1 MSIWSMMLHE
11 IAYRKVNFLLGLA
24 GTAAAIALLVGVL
37 TGLQFHVVRSDE
49 IVSRKEEETKAVM
62 IGLRSDLRQAMQRL
76 GYNAIVLPK
85 DQPLGDWYAED
96 YGAITMPESWA
107 PKLDETREL
116 VDRYQPRLRR
126 KLKWEERQWTIL
138 VVGVG
143 PERVLDTSVGEAAP
157 LADSIPR
164 GSCVV
169 GYELHYALGLEPGQE
184 IAVLGRVFR
193 IDKCERELGTKD
205 DISIWIPLADAQ
217 QMLNQPGAINEIL
230 IVEHLSV
237 WGNLAEVRRR
247 MAAVQ
252 RVQPGQPV
260 QAAGGDDVV
269 RTAGEDLLGRL
280 EDQPH
285 PAAQIP
291 GPLERLGDTQQH
303 GQVHVMPAGVRDVG
317 QRRGV
322 RQAGRLPDRQRVD
335 VRPQADQPLP
345 RTDLGND
352 PGARRQH
359 GGLDAVGV
367 EHPHDQRGGRRL
379 AMPEFGVG
387 VHPSPQPDQ
396 LGQALLEVVVQPLR
410 TEAGPQVVHPLGG
423 GDDRRADQQVVGVDV
438 ASLSPDSSPDVL

>member
-116 VDRYQPRLRR
+116 VDRYLPRLRQ

-157 LADSIPR
+157 LAGSIPQ
-164 GSCVV
+164 GTCVV
-169 GYELHYALGLEPGQE
+169 GYELHHALGLEPGQE

-247 MAAVQ
+247 MAAVLPDCQ
-252 RVQPGQPV
+252 VVEIASETMSRTHARIKVAEEAQAAVEQEKEKRALLQAERRNAMTKLVPLGFLACAVWIGLLMYVNVRERAPEIGVLRAIGFRAGDVRTLVFSKACVLGIAGGLAGFALGTAGAMLLEGRVQAV
-260 QAAGGDDVV
+260 AA
-269 RTAGEDLLGRL
+269 LGWGIAL
-280 EDQPH
+280 E
-285 PAAQIP
+285 
-291 GPLERLGDTQQH
+291 
-303 GQVHVMPAGVRDVG
+303 
-317 QRRGV
+317 
-322 RQAGRLPDRQRVD
+322 
-335 VRPQADQPLP
+335 
-345 RTDLGND
+345 
-352 PGARRQH
+352 
-359 GGLDAVGV
+359 
-367 EHPHDQRGGRRL
+367 
-379 AMPEFGVG
+379 
-387 VHPSPQPDQ
+387 Q
-396 LGQALLEVVVQPLR
+396 LGLAQAMGIAACV
-410 TEAGPQVVHPLGG
+410 LGSWLPA
-423 GDDRRADQQVVGVDV
+423 RV
-438 ASLSPDSSPDVL
+438 AAALDPAEILHER

>member
-49 IVSRKEEETKAVM
+49 IVFRKEEETKAVM
-62 IGLRSDLRQAMQRL
+62 VGLRSDLRQAMQRL

-107 PKLDETREL
+107 PRLDETREL
-116 VDRYQPRLRR
+116 VDRYLPRLRQ

-138 VVGVG
+138 VVGAG
-143 PERVLDTSVGEAAP
+143 RERVLDTSVGEAAP
-157 LADSIPR
+157 LAGSIPQ

-169 GYELHYALGLEPGQE
+169 GYELHHALGLEPGQE

-217 QMLNQPGAINEIL
+217 QLLNQPGAINEIL

-247 MAAVQ
+247 MAAVLPDCQ
-252 RVQPGQPV
+252 VVEIASETMSRTHARIKVAEEA
-260 QAAGGDDVV
+260 QAAVEQEKEKRAMLQAERRNAMTRLVPLGFLACAVWIGLLMYVNVRERAPEIGVLRAIGFRAGDV
-269 RTAGEDLLGRL
+269 RTLVFSKACVLGI
-280 EDQPH
+280 
-285 PAAQIP
+285 A
-291 GPLERLGDTQQH
+291 
-303 GQVHVMPAGVRDVG
+303 
-317 QRRGV
+317 
-322 RQAGRLPDRQRVD
+322 
-335 VRPQADQPLP
+335 
-345 RTDLGND
+345 
-352 PGARRQH
+352 
-359 GGLDAVGV
+359 GGLAGFAL
-367 EHPHDQRGGRRL
+367 GTAG
-379 AMPEFGVG
+379 AM
-387 VHPSPQPDQ
+387 
-396 LGQALLEVVVQPLR
+396 LLEGRAQAV
-410 TEAGPQVVHPLGG
+410 AALGWG
-423 GDDRRADQQVVGVDV
+423 IALEQFGLAQAMGIAACVLGSWLPARV
-438 ASLSPDSSPDVL
+438 AAALDPAEILHER

>member
-247 MAAVQ
+247 MAAVLPDCQ
-252 RVQPGQPV
+252 VVEIASETMSRTHARIKVAEEA
-260 QAAGGDDVV
+260 QAAVEEEREKRALLQAERRNAMTKLVPLGFLACAVWIGLLMYVNVRERAPEIGVLRAIGFRAGDV
-269 RTAGEDLLGRL
+269 RTLVFSKACVLGI
-280 EDQPH
+280 
-285 PAAQIP
+285 A
-291 GPLERLGDTQQH
+291 
-303 GQVHVMPAGVRDVG
+303 
-317 QRRGV
+317 
-322 RQAGRLPDRQRVD
+322 
-335 VRPQADQPLP
+335 
-345 RTDLGND
+345 
-352 PGARRQH
+352 
-359 GGLDAVGV
+359 GGLAGFALGTAGAMLLEGRVHAVAALGWGIAL
-367 EHPHDQRGGRRL
+367 E
-379 AMPEFGVG
+379 
-387 VHPSPQPDQ
+387 Q
-396 LGQALLEVVVQPLR
+396 LGLAQAMGIAACV
-410 TEAGPQVVHPLGG
+410 LGSWLPA
-423 GDDRRADQQVVGVDV
+423 RV
-438 ASLSPDSSPDVL
+438 AAALDPAEILHER

>member
-169 GYELHYALGLEPGQE
+169 GYELHHALGLEPGQE

-205 DISIWIPLADAQ
+205 DISIGIPLADAQ
-217 QMLNQPGAINEIL
+217 QLLNQPDAINEIL

-247 MAAVQ
+247 MAAVLPDCQ
-252 RVQPGQPV
+252 VVEIASETMSRTHARIKVAEEA
-260 QAAGGDDVV
+260 QAAVEQEKEKRALLQAERRNAMTKLVPLGFLACAVWIGLLMYVNVRERAPEIGVLRAIGFRAGDV
-269 RTAGEDLLGRL
+269 RTLVFSKACVLGI
-280 EDQPH
+280 
-285 PAAQIP
+285 A
-291 GPLERLGDTQQH
+291 
-303 GQVHVMPAGVRDVG
+303 
-317 QRRGV
+317 
-322 RQAGRLPDRQRVD
+322 
-335 VRPQADQPLP
+335 
-345 RTDLGND
+345 
-352 PGARRQH
+352 
-359 GGLDAVGV
+359 GGLAGFALGTAGAMLLEGRVHAVAALGWAIA
-367 EHPHDQRGGRRL
+367 L
-379 AMPEFGVG
+379 K
-387 VHPSPQPDQ
+387 Q
-396 LGQALLEVVVQPLR
+396 LGLAQAMGIAACV
-410 TEAGPQVVHPLGG
+410 LGSWLPA
-423 GDDRRADQQVVGVDV
+423 RV
-438 ASLSPDSSPDVL
+438 AAALDPAEILHER